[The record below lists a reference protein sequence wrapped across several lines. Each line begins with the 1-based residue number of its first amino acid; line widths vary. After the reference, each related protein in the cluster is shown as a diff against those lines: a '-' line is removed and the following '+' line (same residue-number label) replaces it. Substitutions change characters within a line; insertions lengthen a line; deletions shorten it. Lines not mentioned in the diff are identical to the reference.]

1 LSAVLRPDFYAANG
15 VSRSDGEPS
24 GLDLSDRPFVA
35 AANMVAAVL
44 LEILRPLCWEAVI
57 LLYLLALF
65 TAE

>member
-1 LSAVLRPDFYAANG
+1 M
-15 VSRSDGEPS
+15 SRSDGEPS